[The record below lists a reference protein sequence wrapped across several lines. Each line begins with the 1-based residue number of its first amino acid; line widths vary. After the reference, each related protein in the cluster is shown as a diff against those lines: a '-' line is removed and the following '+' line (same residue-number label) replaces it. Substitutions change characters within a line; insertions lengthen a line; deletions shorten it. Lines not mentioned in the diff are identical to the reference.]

1 MWSHTRV
8 EGCLEVSDLCAYSAA
23 LSRFLSTFHIVS
35 VRTAALL
42 RSSLN
47 DCAASGT
54 WPADRCV
61 AGVDQARKNGLA
73 PAAQEVRALALA
85 LVPAVWM
92 QEGRPLKS
100 GGLEFLATCAAPPS
114 ASWVRCV

>member
-1 MWSHTRV
+1 VASR
-8 EGCLEVSDLCAYSAA
+8 CPISARLRCALPLPFY
-23 LSRFLSTFHIVS
+23 FHIVS

-85 LVPAVWM
+85 LVPAAWM

-100 GGLEFLATCAAPPS
+100 GGLDFLATCAAPPS